1 MVFDMIQRWAKSRF
15 ARFWLLSLY
24 LLAER
29 ALADT
34 MEKGGLDRP
43 FKKVPD
49 SIITVFLE
57 RNPLPIET
65 FLLIT

>member
-1 MVFDMIQRWAKSRF
+1 MIQRWTKSRF
-15 ARFWLLSLY
+15 AGFWLLSLY
-24 LLAER
+24 LLAEC

-43 FKKVPD
+43 FEKVPD

-57 RNPLPIET
+57 RNPFSIEA